1 MSQQTKQVFGVVH
14 VLLALMLM
22 AGIGC
27 CNSAMAEDGPGTTA
41 TEEAKGA
48 AAAPAS
54 IIAPLDPAVQAD
66 TALLGRLQR
75 QLQIK
80 RLELG
85 VGELDAKKRE
95 LLAGDNA
102 QGQGEDAGGLS
113 NRIPELLSIYGTG
126 SKLSAEFRVGSA
138 LLVAQPGDLV
148 NVEWR
153 LHRVFATGVELK
165 KLSGSETRTL
175 LFGRRASA
183 SANAGMAESALRPGA
198 QSPVAPPAV
207 QRVYPVDDDESAMS
221 APSSSDSGIS
231 EVPASA
237 LRSDYP

>member
-1 MSQQTKQVFGVVH
+1 MSQQIKQVSDVVH

-27 CNSAMAEDGPGTTA
+27 CSSAMAEDGPGSTA

-48 AAAPAS
+48 ASAPAS

-183 SANAGMAESALRPGA
+183 NAGMAESALRPGA

-221 APSSSDSGIS
+221 VPSSSDSGIS